1 MMLFG
6 PAVGGGIP
14 SVTVIVIVVPIDLFP
29 LLDQICFFL
38 IKSSHHSFP
47 QVFQ

>member
-1 MMLFG
+1 MLFG
-6 PAVGGGIP
+6 TAIGGGNP
-14 SVTVIVIVVPIDLFP
+14 FVTVIFIIVPIYLFP

-38 IKSSHHSFP
+38 IKSSHHSFT